1 MRMFCKGLAELR
13 KSVLPLAMATVTM
26 VAGTYVAFSSAA
38 AAAATAESRTLSSTS
53 ASSGVWPGVGKICEP
68 GSGGASSVRGVGA
81 KTINIAVFNDAAS
94 TIEPGLEVEFVQQAK
109 AFADWCNA
117 AGGINGRQ
125 IVIDDRDAA
134 LFNAAQQATAACQ
147 SDFMAVGGG
156 MALDQPSVPIREKCG
171 LGQISGYVVSD
182 ASDLASDQVDPSGI
196 NTDSVTSGWFG
207 ALAKAYPQAVKA
219 AGMGGQ
225 DNPSILEPETKY
237 EFGAEAQGW
246 HVVDFAEPPDHGDG
260 LGALCRGLPE
270 QGGRGPVACRYLQHR
285 SLHPGDGD
293 CRLPPRVH
301 RAGNPVRQLHDAAS
315 RGSEPQSASGL
326 RRDVMVAALDRLAE
340 PLDGATRQGHA
351 HVRQGRLHRLRR
363 RGGAESWLLWAKS
376 ASACGASLTVA
387 CVLNGAAAVK
397 NWDAGGIEA
406 PIAKLTLSNE
416 NPQPSPCF
424 ALMKVGS
431 KGILYDKA
439 ITKPTQSIWNCNPKN
454 VVHLTSAAAATTGV
468 LVSLGWAGRGDGCSL
483 RSLTGSDDE

>member
-1 MRMFCKGLAELR
+1 VRMFCRGLAVLR
-13 KSVLPLAMATVTM
+13 KFVLPLAIATVTM

-53 ASSGVWPGVGKICEP
+53 ATSGVWPGVGKICEP

-81 KTINIAVFNDAAS
+81 KSINIAVFNDAAS

-134 LFNAAQQATAACQ
+134 LFNAAQQTTAACQ

-156 MALDQPSVPIREKCG
+156 MALDQPAVPIREKCG

-225 DNPSILEPETKY
+225 NDPSILEPETKY

-246 HVVDFAEPPDHGDG
+246 HVVDFAEPPITVTDWAPYVEDYQSKGAEALWPADTSNIAPFTQAMATAGYHPAFIA
-260 LGALCRGLPE
+260 LGTQFANSMT
-270 QGGRGPVACRYLQHR
+270 QQAVAANP
-285 SLHPGDGD
+285 S
-293 CRLPPRVH
+293 LPPVYVETSWWPLSI
-301 RAGNPVRQLHDAAS
+301 ASQNPSTEQLVKVMHTYAKGDAIDFDD
-315 RGSEPQSASGL
+315 E
-326 RRDVMVAALDRLAE
+326 E
-340 PLDGATRQGHA
+340 
-351 HVRQGRLHRLRR
+351 
-363 RGGAESWLLWAKS
+363 GAEAWLLWAKS
-376 ASACGASLTVA
+376 ASSCVNLTVT
-387 CVLNGAAAVK
+387 CVLNGAAAAK
-397 NWDAGGIEA
+397 DWDAGGIQA
-406 PIAKLTLSNE
+406 PIASLTLSNE

-424 ALMKVGS
+424 ALMKIGS

-454 VVHLTSAAAATTGV
+454 VVHLTSQQQQQLA
-468 LVSLGWAGRGDGCSL
+468 SL
-483 RSLTGSDDE
+483 